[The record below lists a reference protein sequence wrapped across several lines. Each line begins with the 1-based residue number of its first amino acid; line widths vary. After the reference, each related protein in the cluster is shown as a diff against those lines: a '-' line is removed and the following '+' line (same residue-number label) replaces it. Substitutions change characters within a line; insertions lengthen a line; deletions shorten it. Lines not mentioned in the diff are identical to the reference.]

1 MLGQIKEIHT
11 MQPLAEDQILRIQ
24 RLARDGEFASEEDAL
39 NEALDLLEREV
50 EILRVRA
57 KIRRGDEQFAQDGGH
72 VLTDEWLAERA
83 EAARTRYRER
93 SSAAN
98 GE

>member
-1 MLGQIKEIHT
+1 MHA
-11 MQPLAEDQILRIQ
+11 LAEEQVLRIQ
-24 RLARDGEFASEEDAL
+24 RLTRDGDFASEEDAL

-50 EILRVRA
+50 ETLRVRA
-57 KIRRGDEQFAQDGGH
+57 TIRRGDEQFAQDGGH
-72 VLTDEWLAERA
+72 ILTNEWLTERA
-83 EAARTRYRER
+83 EAARARYRER